1 MFAFSFTYQVLD
13 SSTNVDIFMVYYC
26 LESLSNFIPKTLHS
40 LDAILRK
47 SSHAHVGK
55 NNIVL
60 LYKLLI
66 VIELLI

>member
-1 MFAFSFTYQVLD
+1 MLYLFI
-13 SSTNVDIFMVYYC
+13 NVDIFTIYC
-26 LESLSNFIPKTLHS
+26 CFKSFFNFISKTLHS
-40 LDAILRK
+40 FDVVLRK
-47 SSHAHVGK
+47 SSHAHVDK